1 MKKAGKIIAFL
12 IIIAL
17 IVVPLTACPGQQGSQ
32 GPAGP
37 AGPQGEK
44 GERGPMGPPGTDG
57 ARGPVGPAGSEGP
70 QGEQGEPGDNA
81 GSTAEIVVNIYT
93 YFEVPYPNYLE
104 QDQDGSYGY
113 WHFGYDEYYGYM
125 ASSAVWPGMP
135 VTVLGSGFPEN
146 ELVFITYCDDNTVW
160 FDVETNEC
168 GAFYYD
174 DYAPDVPG
182 YYGEPMSIRAW
193 VDDGDEEFDEDCDE
207 LMDTWPLYLL
217 DDLGD

>member
-17 IVVPLTACPGQQGSQ
+17 IVVPLTACPGPQGDQGPQ

-37 AGPQGEK
+37 AGEK
-44 GERGPMGPPGTDG
+44 GERGPMGPPGETG
-57 ARGPVGPAGSEGP
+57 ARGMVGPAGPAGA
-70 QGEQGEPGDNA
+70 QGEKGEPGEDS
-81 GSTAEIVVNIYT
+81 GSTAEIAVNVYSS
-93 YFEVPYPNYLE
+93 FEVPYPNYLDPDE
-104 QDQDGSYGY
+104 DGTYGY
-113 WHFGYDEYYGYM
+113 WHFGYDNYYGYY
-125 ASSAVWPGMP
+125 ATNTVWPNML

-168 GAFYYD
+168 GAFYYN

-182 YYGEPMSIRAW
+182 YYWDTLSVRAW
-193 VDDGDEEFDEDCDE
+193 VDDGDEEFDEYDDE
-207 LMDTWPLYLL
+207 LMDTCPLYLL
-217 DDLGD
+217 GLD